1 MNNNIKDI
9 KEVFQIIKNI
19 SDVFQY
25 ENDIIYDILIAFF
38 NSKECRQIIIN
49 NKHDPEKAINEII
62 NSYWNN
68 PTIKKI
74 YIDFI
79 NEIKDK
85 KEVKK
90 IMIQC
95 LELIE
100 YNYNAI
106 YNCIK

>member
-1 MNNNIKDI
+1 MNNSIKKISD
-9 KEVFQIIKNI
+9 VFQIIKKI

-25 ENDIIYDILIAFF
+25 ENDIIYDILIEFF
-38 NSKECRQIIIN
+38 NSKECRKIIID

-79 NEIKDK
+79 NETNNE
-85 KEVKK
+85 KEVKA